1 MNDPNAPGGQ
11 MPPASQT
18 PPPPPPGPQGW
29 QSTPQQPGPPPMGG
43 GQPGGGMPAW
53 SSNLTARGTIPGPGG
68 LALADATSRFIAAFI
83 DFLILGVIGYIVN
96 IISTSVLGDSFVFF
110 GFNSTVKVPSLLSSL
125 LTVVVMLAISAAY
138 FIYQWSR
145 MNGVTVGGRVM
156 KLSVRDAVAGDMVT
170 QQQAITRWM
179 YLGAPWALSFFY
191 GWGIGI
197 IIGIL
202 VLVYY
207 IYLVYTISQSPTRQ
221 GLHDKQ
227 AKTIVAKVAP

>member
-11 MPPASQT
+11 QPPAS
-18 PPPPPPGPQGW
+18 PPPPPSGW
-29 QSTPQQPGPPPMGG
+29 QSTPQPPGPPPMGG
-43 GQPGGGMPAW
+43 GQPGGSMPAW

-96 IISTSVLGDSFVFF
+96 IVSTSVLGENFVFF
-110 GFNSTVKVPSLLSSL
+110 GFVGTTKVPSLVSSL
-125 LTVVVMLAISAAY
+125 VTVVIMLAVSAGY

-156 KLSVRDAVAGDMVT
+156 KLSVRDATSGGMVT
-170 QQQAITRWM
+170 QQQSITRWM
-179 YLGAPWALSFFY
+179 YFGAPWALTYFY

-197 IIGIL
+197 IISL
-202 VLVYY
+202 LALVYY
-207 IYLVYTISQSPTRQ
+207 IYLLYTIAQSPTRQ

-227 AKTIVAKVAP
+227 AKTVVAKVA